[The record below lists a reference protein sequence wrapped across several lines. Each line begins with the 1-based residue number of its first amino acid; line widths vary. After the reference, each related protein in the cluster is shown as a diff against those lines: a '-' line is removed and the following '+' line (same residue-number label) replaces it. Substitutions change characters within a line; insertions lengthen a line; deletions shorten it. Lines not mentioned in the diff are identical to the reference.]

1 MFSRL
6 IPKEFG
12 FFDML
17 NSMSGIITE
26 AAKVFQALVE
36 DPSKR
41 DVLSHQLKEL
51 EHQAD
56 AVAHTTIEM
65 LHKAFITPLD
75 RDDIFELIKGL
86 DCIIDL
92 MDACGQRMFL
102 YDIGE
107 SPLELKKM
115 AEVTLRATQYVQ
127 IAMKGLANLKNMQA
141 IRQACISINQA
152 ENEADQILRTA
163 LAHLLTHEPDLR
175 KVIKLKEIFEFTESV
190 TDRCED
196 VASLV
201 EGILMDYA

>member
-17 NSMSGIITE
+17 NSMSAIITE
-26 AAKVFQALVE
+26 AATVFQALIE
-36 DPSKR
+36 QPAQR
-41 DVLSHQLKEL
+41 GVLSQKLKDL

-56 AVAHTTIEM
+56 SVTHTTIEM

-107 SPLELKKM
+107 SPAELKKM

-127 IAMKGLANLKNMQA
+127 TAMKGLANLKNMQV
-141 IRQACISINQA
+141 IREACISINHA
-152 ENEADQILRTA
+152 ENEADQILRSA
-163 LAHLLTHEPDLR
+163 LAHLLIHEPDIR